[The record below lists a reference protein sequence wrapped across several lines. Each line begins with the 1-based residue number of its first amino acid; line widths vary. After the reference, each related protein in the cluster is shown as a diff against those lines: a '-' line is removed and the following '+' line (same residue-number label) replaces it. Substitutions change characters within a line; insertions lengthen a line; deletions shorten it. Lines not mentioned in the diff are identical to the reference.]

1 MKCAEYKVSMV
12 RECGLEYKAKIRD
25 SLTLIDFWHNEIEKS
40 SWYDSEKEMCVVI
53 LLSARNHIKGY
64 NLVSL
69 GSMNSSIVEPRE
81 VFRPA
86 IIGGAAAII
95 ICHNHPSGD
104 TTPSAEDIRIT
115 KKLVEAGKIV
125 DIKVLDHV
133 IIGKASDDSKGYL
146 SIREMGCIEF

>member
-12 RECGLEYKAKIRD
+12 RECELEYKAKLHTPSTVIE
-25 SLTLIDFWHNEIEKS
+25 FWHNEIEKS

-53 LLSARNHIKGY
+53 LLSSRNHIKGY

-95 ICHNHPSGD
+95 LCHNHPSGD

-115 KKLVEAGKIV
+115 RKLVEAGKML
-125 DIKVLDHV
+125 DINVLDHI
-133 IIGKASDDSKGYL
+133 IIGKVRDFTSM
-146 SIREMGCIEF
+146 RETGCLEF